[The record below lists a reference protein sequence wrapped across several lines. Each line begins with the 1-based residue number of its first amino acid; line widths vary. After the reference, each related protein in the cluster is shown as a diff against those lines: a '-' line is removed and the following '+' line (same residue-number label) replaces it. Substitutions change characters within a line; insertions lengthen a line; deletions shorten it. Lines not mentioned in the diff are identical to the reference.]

1 MIAEQRQ
8 YKCLKEQIFAH
19 HVYTLVPIRSHD
31 RYLIRKWRNEQID
44 ILRQKEPLSAADQD
58 RYFESVIAPSF
69 RAKQPDQILFSMT
82 KSHDLVGYGG
92 LVHINWSDKNAEISF
107 LLDTAYNSSPENFK
121 RLWTVYL
128 ELLPKIAFE
137 QLHFK
142 KIYTYAYETRT
153 ILFPILEENGFV
165 EEARLKQHAL
175 VNGEYKDVIIH
186 SLFNPQR

>member
-1 MIAEQRQ
+1 
-8 YKCLKEQIFAH
+8 
-19 HVYTLVPIRSHD
+19 
-31 RYLIRKWRNEQID
+31 
-44 ILRQKEPLSAADQD
+44 
-58 RYFESVIAPSF
+58 
-69 RAKQPDQILFSMT
+69 
-82 KSHDLVGYGG
+82 HDLVGYGG

-128 ELLPKIAFE
+128 ELLPQIAFD
-137 QLHFK
+137 QLNFK
-142 KIYTYAYETRT
+142 KIYTYAYETRA

-186 SLFNPQR
+186 SLFNPKL